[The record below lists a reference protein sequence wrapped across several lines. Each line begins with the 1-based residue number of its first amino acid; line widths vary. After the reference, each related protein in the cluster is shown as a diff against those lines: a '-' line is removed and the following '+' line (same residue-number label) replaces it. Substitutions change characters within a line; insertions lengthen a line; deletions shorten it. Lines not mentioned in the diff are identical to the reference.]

1 MSQGT
6 NVVVKQLIVKSL
18 GWTMKRYIQLR
29 AFTQSDQPYYL
40 PLTLNKVKTA
50 EVQKKLKEKN
60 LKNLIIYN
68 FEHTLFH
75 FFGIFISWLKC

>member
-40 PLTLNKVKTA
+40 PLTFNKVKTA
-50 EVQKKLKEKN
+50 EVQKK
-60 LKNLIIYN
+60 
-68 FEHTLFH
+68 T
-75 FFGIFISWLKC
+75 